1 VNVAA
6 INMRLFVHI
15 RENIVDMH
23 GYRFMQSID
32 PRLLECLHNH
42 CVEVME
48 PQGKG
53 ERADIDRTAD
63 E

>member
-1 VNVAA
+1 
-6 INMRLFVHI
+6 MRLFVHI